1 MHDDYIVSYSVDI
14 EKKKVQINTCNH
26 ENKKRMVLLFSEVLT
41 HSFNCILECN
51 ILLDVTENDVELFIK
66 NNSVELEEM
75 KNFCWPIN
83 YDRVDELINYLVQN
97 EYRYYVISSS
107 LGMSGWVLAKSFDV
121 EDIKY

>member
-14 EKKKVQINTCNH
+14 EKKEVQINTCNH
-26 ENKKRMVLLFSEVLT
+26 ENEKRRVLLFSEVLT
-41 HSFNCILECN
+41 HAFNCILECN
-51 ILLDVTENDVELFIK
+51 ILFDVTENDVELFIK